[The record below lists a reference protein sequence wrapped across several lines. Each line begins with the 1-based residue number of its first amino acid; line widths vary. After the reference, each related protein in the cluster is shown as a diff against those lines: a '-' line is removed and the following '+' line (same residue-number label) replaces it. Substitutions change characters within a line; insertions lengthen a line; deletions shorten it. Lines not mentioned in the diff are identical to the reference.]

1 MNNRTLISSI
11 INKHTPFYKSNSY
24 HLSPPSPPR
33 QPPVYPTLESR
44 PPLLILES

>member
-11 INKHTPFYKSNSY
+11 INKSNSY

-33 QPPVYPTLESR
+33 QLPVYPTLESR